1 MDGLSRSGSVGRST
15 GATGSGA
22 APDAMETDT
31 TPSGGAAANSQRRE
45 ASAAHPPASPR
56 TAAASGSVAPRVNA
70 GWSAL
75 TPAQLTSMSSG
86 LNVGDASLLTELPSL
101 PAQLTGGLNIGGS
114 SQLTSLQP
122 LNFGG
127 MQLSGFN
134 MFPPSPPPEPGS
146 LKARLKEWEQQGDPS
161 EKRAEAARKVLNWKP
176 DSSGHN
182 TLELSRL
189 GLKTVPPLPDGVER
203 VDLARNEIADLS
215 GPWPAST
222 KRIELFNNKIA
233 GAIDLAAVPD
243 TVTQLSLQG
252 NQITTVA
259 DSAHPGLEDL
269 NLDDN
274 QIAVLNKQPPK
285 LTRLSVDKNQLTAVP
300 DDTLPVGLTS
310 FSADGNK
317 VHTLPTAFPG
327 GMKWLHL
334 KENDLRNMPDALF
347 TLHKDCRVDL
357 TGNPVCARVK
367 QFSGFEDDYYYA
379 GDASSQGNA
388 SSPRYGS
395 DSDDYGIEP
404 RAWREQ

>member
-1 MDGLSRSGSVGRST
+1 MDGLSRSGSSGSAGRST

-22 APDAMETDT
+22 APDATEIDT
-31 TPSGGAAANSQRRE
+31 PPAGGAAAGNQRRE

-56 TAAASGSVAPRVNA
+56 TAAASGPIAPKVHA
-70 GWSAL
+70 GWSAM
-75 TPAQLTSMSSG
+75 TPAQRTATANS
-86 LNVGDASLLTELPSL
+86 LNVGSH
-101 PAQLTGGLNIGGS
+101 
-114 SQLTSLQP
+114 QLTSLQP
-122 LNFGG
+122 LNSGG
-127 MQLSGFN
+127 KPGLSSFN

-189 GLKTVPPLPDGVER
+189 GLKTVPPLPDGVEG

-222 KRIELFNNKIA
+222 KRIGLSENKIA
-233 GAIDLAAVPD
+233 GAIDLAVVPD

-252 NQITTVA
+252 NQITAVA
-259 DSAHPGLEDL
+259 DSAHPGLENL
-269 NLDDN
+269 NLNDN

-300 DDTLPVGLTS
+300 DDTLSVGLTR
-310 FSADGNK
+310 FSADDNK
-317 VHTLPTAFPG
+317 IHTLPTAFPG
-327 GMKWLHL
+327 SLSSLSL
-334 KENDLRNMPDALF
+334 KKNALRNMPNALF
-347 TLHKDCRVDL
+347 ELRKDCRVDL
-357 TGNPVCARVK
+357 TENPVCARVK
-367 QFSGFEDDYYYA
+367 QFYGFDDDDDYYA

-388 SSPRYGS
+388 SSSRYGNS
-395 DSDDYGIEP
+395 DSDDDEIEP
-404 RAWREQ
+404 RTWRE